1 MSGTGPRT
9 TLPSVAETLM
19 LAFPGSAP
27 PPEVLDRVRDNPPAG
42 FTIFSYENSVSAE
55 QMLELTTTLQQA
67 NSGDL
72 PLLIASDQE
81 GGQLIALVGTTDF
94 PGNMALGAAGD
105 PGLTERVGR
114 AIATEMQALGV
125 NLNYAPI
132 ADLNTNP
139 ANPSLGIRAYSDD
152 LTLAAAHVGAFVRG
166 SRAAG
171 VLTTVKHFPGKGEA
185 RLDSHYGL
193 PVIHH
198 SRHRLDTQELVPFR
212 AGLEAGADLVMTGHF
227 AIPGI
232 TERNDIASTLSP
244 AVLTDLLR
252 DDLGFSGAVITDA
265 FDMGAIAQGAGQ
277 VIDAVAAI
285 RAGVDLMLMTAATQ
299 DRVEQGLALAS
310 HRGLISDQRL
320 AAAVDRSRALRRRVA
335 DSPRPDLA
343 VVGCEEHK
351 ALARDAAERAI
362 TMVRNDAGLVPLR
375 LDPSA
380 RIAAVMPQP
389 KDLTPA
395 DTSSRVPPSLA
406 DALRRHH
413 QHVDEHIVGHPPTD
427 ADIAAMR
434 QRAEQYNLIVLGTI
448 SASMDDRQTAL
459 AQQLLDTAT
468 PVISIALR
476 TPYDLLAFPEAET
489 YLCTYGIRP
498 PSMDAVARA
507 LFGEIPCRGR
517 LPVTLSHEYPLGF
530 GIDS

>member
-1 MSGTGPRT
+1 MK
-9 TLPSVAETLM
+9 LPDVAETLM

-27 PPEVLDRVRDNPPAG
+27 PPETLDRLTENPPAG

-55 QMLELTTTLQQA
+55 QMLELTTTLQRA
-67 NSGDL
+67 SASEL

-105 PGLTERVGR
+105 PGLTERIGR
-114 AIATEMQALGV
+114 AIATEMLALGV

-139 ANPSLGIRAYSDD
+139 GNPSLGIRAFSDD
-152 LTLAAAHVGAFVRG
+152 PATAAAHVSAFVRG
-166 SRAAG
+166 SKDAG

-185 RLDSHYGL
+185 RVDSHYGL
-193 PVIHH
+193 PVIKH
-198 SRHRLDTQELVPFR
+198 SLRRLEAMELAPFR

-232 TERNDIASTLSP
+232 TERDDIASTLSP

-252 DDLGFSGAVITDA
+252 DDLGFAGAVITDA

-299 DRVEQGLALAS
+299 ERVEQGLALAS
-310 HRGLISDQRL
+310 HRGLISDDRLL
-320 AAAVDRSRALRRRVA
+320 AAVQRSRSLRRRVA
-335 DSPRPDLA
+335 DVPKPDLA
-343 VVGCEEHK
+343 TVGCDEHD
-351 ALARDAAERAI
+351 ALAREAAERAI

-406 DALRRHH
+406 GALRRHH
-413 QHVDEHIVGHPPTD
+413 QYVDEHVVGHPPTD
-427 ADIAAMR
+427 ADIAAIR
-434 QRAEQYNLIVLGTI
+434 QRAEEYDLIVLGTI
-448 SASMDDRQTAL
+448 SGSMDEQQTAL
-459 AQQLLDTAT
+459 ARQLLDTAT
-468 PVISIALR
+468 PVIAIALR
-476 TPYDLLAFPEAET
+476 TPYDLLAFPQAET
-489 YLCTYGIRP
+489 YLCTYGIRG
-498 PSMDAVARA
+498 PSMEAAARA
-507 LFGEIPCRGR
+507 LFGEISCSGR
-517 LPVTLSHEYPLGF
+517 LPVTLSAAFPLGF